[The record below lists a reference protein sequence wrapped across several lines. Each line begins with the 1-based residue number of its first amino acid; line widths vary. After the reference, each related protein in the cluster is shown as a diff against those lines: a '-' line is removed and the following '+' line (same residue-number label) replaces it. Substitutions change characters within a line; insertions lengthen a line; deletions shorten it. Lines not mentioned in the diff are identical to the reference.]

1 MMKANI
7 SLFVGG
13 IRPLPESG
21 RPTGMYKQAVGGP
34 IELGPEGFAG
44 DQQADRRV
52 HGGPDKAVHLY
63 PAAHYAKLA
72 ARFPEVAGQL
82 AVGSIGENISTGD
95 LDENDVRLG
104 DIWQLGTARLQVCQP
119 RSPCWKIDERYACDG
134 MAQFIAEQRLT
145 GWYWRVVTPGAV
157 GPGDALLL
165 ERSDPAAFTLAEAML
180 LWQAHRP
187 SLAAMEKLEATPGIA
202 DNWRQK
208 IANRLVWLRKHA
220 DQAPPPVT
228 AFHAKPE
235 NP

>member
-1 MMKANI
+1 M
-7 SLFVGG
+7 
-13 IRPLPESG
+13 
-21 RPTGMYKQAVGGP
+21 
-34 IELGPEGFAG
+34 
-44 DQQADRRV
+44 
-52 HGGPDKAVHLY
+52 
-63 PAAHYAKLA
+63 
-72 ARFPEVAGQL
+72 
-82 AVGSIGENISTGD
+82 VGSIGENISTGD

-165 ERSDPAAFTLAEAML
+165 ERSDPAAFTLADAML